1 MSYTETITN
10 LKTTIAALHEELFGD
25 ADEVNEEKLP
35 RGILEQKLVDLHD
48 ENKQLRERISA
59 LEQ

>member
-1 MSYTETITN
+1 M
-10 LKTTIAALHEELFGD
+10 KTTIAALHEELFGD